1 MAGDAAGRRRE
12 MRAAVDRVRIG
23 LADAHSAREVALPA
37 CRRAIR
43 ASGSSI
49 RAVHRG
55 EADRAAALAAE
66 AAEAL
71 REAQEALRPHPGVAH
86 AGFLHD
92 AEREVAEAHLTAA
105 LVGGGAL
112 PGPGELGVDGAPWL
126 KALAEAASEL
136 RRSALDRLRE
146 GDLARAEDLLGAM
159 DDAYDVLVTVDYPD
173 ALTEGLRR
181 TVDALRA
188 VVDRRLTPIQATPGR
203 RCRRGPQPTYHS
215 CMNSWTTQTR
225 PSPPTATPVPTLL

>member
-1 MAGDAAGRRRE
+1 VESLRE
-12 MRAAVDRVRIG
+12 RLGEAND
-23 LADAHSAREVALPA
+23 AREIALPA

-49 RAVHRG
+49 RAAHRREG
-55 EADRAAALAAE
+55 TRAAALAAE
-66 AAEAL
+66 ARVAL
-71 REAQEALRPHPGVAH
+71 REAQVALGPHPAVAH

-105 LVGGGAL
+105 MLDGSRL
-112 PGPGELGVDGAPWL
+112 PGPDELGVDAAPWL

-136 RRSALDRLRE
+136 RRSTLDRLRD
-146 GDLARAEDLLGAM
+146 GDLAGAEVLMSTM
-159 DDAYDVLVTVDYPD
+159 DDAYDALMAVDLPD

-188 VVDRRLTPIQATPGR
+188 VLERT
-203 RCRRGPQPTYHS
+203 RGDV
-215 CMNSWTTQTR
+215 
-225 PSPPTATPVPTLL
+225 TATAVQARLQQALERGAGRVGDQPHT

>member
-1 MAGDAAGRRRE
+1 ML
-12 MRAAVDRVRIG
+12 AAVEGVRSE
-23 LADAHSAREVALPA
+23 LAGAHAAREVALPA
-37 CRRAIR
+37 CRSAIR

-55 EADRAAALAAE
+55 ETGRAVALAAD
-66 AAEAL
+66 ATSAL
-71 REAQEALRPHPGVAH
+71 REAQHALGPFPAVAH

-92 AEREVAEAHLTAA
+92 AEREVAEAHLIAA
-105 LVGGGAL
+105 LVAGDPL
-112 PGPGELGVDGAPWL
+112 PGPEALGVDGPPWL

-136 RRSALDRLRE
+136 RRYTLDRLRE
-146 GDLARAEDLLGAM
+146 GDTDRAETLLQSM

-188 VVDRRLTPIQATPGR
+188 VVERTRGDVTTTVVQLRLQRALEARADQVEAPG
-203 RCRRGPQPTYHS
+203 S
-215 CMNSWTTQTR
+215 
-225 PSPPTATPVPTLL
+225 

>member
-1 MAGDAAGRRRE
+1 VTDEASGPDRRRAE
-12 MRAAVDRVRIG
+12 LAAAVDGV
-23 LADAHSAREVALPA
+23 LAGFSDANDAREIALPA

-49 RAVHRG
+49 RAVHRREPERARALRG
-55 EADRAAALAAE
+55 EAV
-66 AAEAL
+66 EAL
-71 REAQEALRPHPGVAH
+71 REAQVALGPHPAVAH

-105 LVGGGAL
+105 LVAGEHL

-136 RRSALDRLRE
+136 RRYTLDRLRE
-146 GDLARAEDLLGAM
+146 GDLVQGEALLGAM
-159 DDAYDVLVTVDYPD
+159 DDAYDVLVTVDFPD
-173 ALTEGLRR
+173 AITEGLRR

-188 VVDRRLTPIQATPGR
+188 VLERT
-203 RCRRGPQPTYHS
+203 RGDV
-215 CMNSWTTQTR
+215 
-225 PSPPTATPVPTLL
+225 TATVVQARLQKAIESR

>member
-1 MAGDAAGRRRE
+1 MTAAEGREARRRE
-12 MRAAVDRVRIG
+12 LTAAVDGVRDQ
-23 LADAHSAREVALPA
+23 LAGAHAAREVALPA

-55 EADRAAALAAE
+55 EDQRAADLAAE
-66 AAEAL
+66 AADAL
-71 REAQEALRPHPGVAH
+71 REAQEALAPFPAVEH

-105 LVGGGAL
+105 LVSGAPL
-112 PGPGELGVDGAPWL
+112 PGPVELGVAGPPWL

-136 RRSALDRLRE
+136 RRYTLDRLRE
-146 GDLARAEDLLGAM
+146 GDMDRAESLLGTM
-159 DDAYDVLVTVDYPD
+159 DDAYDALVAVDFPD

-188 VVDRRLTPIQATPGR
+188 VVERTRGDVTTTVVQARLQRALDQRTADLDR
-203 RCRRGPQPTYHS
+203 
-215 CMNSWTTQTR
+215 
-225 PSPPTATPVPTLL
+225 